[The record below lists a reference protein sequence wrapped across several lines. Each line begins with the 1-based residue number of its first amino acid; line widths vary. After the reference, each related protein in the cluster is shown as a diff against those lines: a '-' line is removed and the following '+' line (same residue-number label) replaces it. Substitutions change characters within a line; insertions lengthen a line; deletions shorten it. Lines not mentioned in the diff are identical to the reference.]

1 MTAAQTKTPSNGGNR
16 SGGMSNTS
24 FAHPIANHADRLLDR
39 LDGVRKSGKGWI
51 AKCPAHTD
59 RSASLSIA
67 QGDKGATL
75 VHCFAGCPVHDVLT
89 AVGLTIS
96 DLFPPRITANMSIAE
111 RNALREYAKQAQ
123 WKAALNALQL
133 EVGVVHIAARQLADG
148 HPLQPDDLNR
158 VGVACDRI
166 RDAREVLTN
175 GRY

>member
-1 MTAAQTKTPSNGGNR
+1 MNATHTKTPGNGWNR

-51 AKCPAHTD
+51 AKCPAHSD

-67 QGDKGATL
+67 QGDDGRVL
-75 VHCFAGCPVHDVLT
+75 LHCFAGCLVHDVLA
-89 AVGLTIS
+89 AVGLGVP
-96 DLFPPRITANMSIAE
+96 DLFPPRITANMSTAE
-111 RNALREYAKQAQ
+111 RNALREHAKQAQ

-133 EVGVVHIAARQLADG
+133 EVGVVHIAARTLAEGQALTD
-148 HPLQPDDLNR
+148 DDLKR

-166 RDAREVLTN
+166 RDAREVLTH
-175 GRY
+175 GRH

>member
-1 MTAAQTKTPSNGGNR
+1 MNAAHTKTPGNGGNR

-24 FAHPIANHADRLLDR
+24 YIHPIANHADRLLDR

-59 RSASLSIA
+59 RSASLSVA
-67 QGDKGATL
+67 QGDKGVIL
-75 VHCFAGCPVHDVLT
+75 VHCFAGCLVHDVIG

-96 DLFPPRITANMSIAE
+96 DLFPPRLTANMSTAE
-111 RNALREYAKQAQ
+111 RNALREHAKQAQ

-133 EVGVVHIAARQLADG
+133 EVGVVHIAARTLAQGQALAD
-148 HPLQPDDLNR
+148 DDLKR

-166 RDAREVLTN
+166 RDVREVLTH
-175 GRY
+175 GR